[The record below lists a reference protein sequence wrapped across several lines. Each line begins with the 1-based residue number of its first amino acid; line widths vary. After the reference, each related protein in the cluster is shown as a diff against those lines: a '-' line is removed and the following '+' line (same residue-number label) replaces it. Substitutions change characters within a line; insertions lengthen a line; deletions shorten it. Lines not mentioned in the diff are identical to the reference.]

1 MNTETLN
8 ERKINLIV
16 RITKLDKEDAVRK
29 IEETIDGV
37 EKRPTREQME
47 LLKKLAKPRRKT
59 LDIEE
64 LKREQNWKPID
75 RKEFDKKIEDFNWQ
89 ILEDEFIELLKDI

>member
-1 MNTETLN
+1 MNTGTLN

-29 IEETIDGV
+29 IEETVDVV
-37 EKRPTREQME
+37 EKRPTQEQLE
-47 LLKKLAKPRRKT
+47 LLKKLAKPMRKT

-75 RKEFDKKIEDFNWQ
+75 RKEFDKKIEEFDWQ
-89 ILEDEFIELLKDI
+89 IPEDEFIELLKDI